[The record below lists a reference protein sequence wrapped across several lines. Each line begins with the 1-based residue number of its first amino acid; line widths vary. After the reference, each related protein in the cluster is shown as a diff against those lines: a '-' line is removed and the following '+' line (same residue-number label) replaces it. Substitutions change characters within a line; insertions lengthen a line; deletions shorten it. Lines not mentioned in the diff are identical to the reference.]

1 MKTPLCSICLKS
13 DFLCSGCSQKLLKG
27 ELTKS
32 IIDIS
37 RTLFKL
43 SEEIPSLKTVVIHEI
58 IPTSNSIVILTEGG
72 DGAKVVGKNGKIVKL
87 LAKKTGKSIRIV
99 EKSPKFEEIVKSL
112 DFPVKL
118 LGVNTLFSKDGEKKK
133 IVISQK
139 DKGRIPFNDVSFRAI
154 VKKLTNQE
162 VVLFF
167 K

>member
-1 MKTPLCSICLKS
+1 MKTPLCSVCLKS

-27 ELTKS
+27 ELTES
-32 IIDIS
+32 IIDVS

-43 SEEIPSLKTVVIHEI
+43 GEEIPSLKSATIHEI
-58 IPTSNSIVILTEGG
+58 IPTSDSIVILTEEG

-87 LAKKTGKSIRIV
+87 LAKKTGKSIRII

-112 DFPVKL
+112 VFPVKL

-133 IVISQK
+133 IMISQK
-139 DKGRIPFNDVSFRAI
+139 DKGRIPFNDVSFRTV

-162 VVLFF
+162 AVLHFE
-167 K
+167 